1 MEDIVLALIWCEQLQ
16 AFLRRKLKIDAH
28 AVGKPP
34 ELIEQFRRSAGNGL
48 RMDVAAEAVFFAQ
61 DAQCFD
67 HEFGSEI
74 RASDNA

>member
-1 MEDIVLALIWCEQLQ
+1 MLALIWCEQPQ

-48 RMDVAAEAVFFAQ
+48 RMDVATEAVFFAQ
-61 DAQCFD
+61 DAQRFN